1 MFINVV
7 AELAEYFGYHK
18 KSGWN
23 TNRESICKIQK
34 SDHNTL
40 VSFVKYFLLKDKKAV
55 MNTLVC
61 RVCTVRTLTE
71 LRNESLREDFTIL
84 SMATL

>member
-40 VSFVKYFLLKDKKAV
+40 VSFVKY
-55 MNTLVC
+55 
-61 RVCTVRTLTE
+61 
-71 LRNESLREDFTIL
+71 IL
-84 SMATL
+84 STER

>member
-7 AELAEYFGYHK
+7 AELAEYSGYHK

-40 VSFVKYFLLKDKKAV
+40 VSFVKY
-55 MNTLVC
+55 
-61 RVCTVRTLTE
+61 
-71 LRNESLREDFTIL
+71 IL
-84 SMATL
+84 STER